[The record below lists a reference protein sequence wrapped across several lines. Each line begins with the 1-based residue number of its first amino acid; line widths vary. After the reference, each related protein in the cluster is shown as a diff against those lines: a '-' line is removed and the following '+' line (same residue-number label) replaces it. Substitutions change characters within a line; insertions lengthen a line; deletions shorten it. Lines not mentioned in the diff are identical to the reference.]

1 VTLLSDP
8 DEVVAHVAAPHV
20 IEEPVVEAV
29 EGEEAAEG
37 EAPAEGEA
45 KTEE

>member
-1 VTLLSDP
+1 L
-8 DEVVAHVAAPHV
+8 AKVAAPHV

-29 EGEEAAEG
+29 EGEEEAEA

-45 KTEE
+45 KPEA

>member
-1 VTLLSDP
+1 MVRRGRSRVRTLSDP

-29 EGEEAAEG
+29 EGE
-37 EAPAEGEA
+37 A
-45 KTEE
+45 KTED